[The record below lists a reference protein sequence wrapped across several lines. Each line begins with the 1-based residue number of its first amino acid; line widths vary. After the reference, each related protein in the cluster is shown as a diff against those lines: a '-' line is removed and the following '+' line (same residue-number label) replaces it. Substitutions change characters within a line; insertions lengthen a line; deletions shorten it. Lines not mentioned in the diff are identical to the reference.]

1 MGDWIAKV
9 HQHTIAQIL
18 GNMPLVARDDLATGG
33 LIGPH
38 PGMIVFGVELLCKRC
53 GPHQVNELHRQLAP
67 LAVRPS
73 SVESLESEG
82 VVCFF
87 PDSAIPRFR
96 DSSSVPSP
104 VQTR

>member
-38 PGMIVFGVELLCKRC
+38 PGMIVFGVELLRKRG
-53 GPHQVNELHRQLAP
+53 GPLQINELHRQLAP

-73 SVESLESEG
+73 SVERRASRVRRGYL
-82 VVCFF
+82 FFPRF
-87 PDSAIPRFR
+87 PDSPIPRF
-96 DSSSVPSP
+96 
-104 VQTR
+104 